1 MSTRQKILEAVYQSI
16 GEKGFGATNINE
28 VVQQIGLTKGAFYYY
43 FKDGKDEVGLAVID
57 ELILPRYLKRWEK
70 ITSSKT
76 NPLRFLVDQLKRD
89 IKKMETEEQIPPEP
103 FFQLLREYA
112 YRDHPFGER
121 LQFILGNL
129 HESITV
135 GLRKGIKNKQVKSKI
150 KARQESWQILS
161 SLQGAYLSASISQD
175 YKVLVRVLKSQIRII
190 ESLAA

>member
-1 MSTRQKILEAVYQSI
+1 MSTRQKILEAIYQSI

-28 VVQQIGLTKGAFYYY
+28 VVQQLGLTKGAFYYH

-57 ELILPRYLKRWEK
+57 ELIQARYFQRWEK

-76 NPLRFLVDQLKRD
+76 NPIRFLTDQLKKE
-89 IKKMETEEQIPPEP
+89 IKTIEDEKHIPPEP

-129 HESITV
+129 HET
-135 GLRKGIKNKQVKSKI
+135 
-150 KARQESWQILS
+150 
-161 SLQGAYLSASISQD
+161 
-175 YKVLVRVLKSQIRII
+175 
-190 ESLAA
+190 